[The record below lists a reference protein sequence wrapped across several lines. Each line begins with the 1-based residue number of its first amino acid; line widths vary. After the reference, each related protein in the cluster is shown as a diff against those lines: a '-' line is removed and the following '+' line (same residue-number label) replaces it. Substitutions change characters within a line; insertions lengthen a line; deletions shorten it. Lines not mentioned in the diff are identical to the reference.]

1 MLQQIHHLKE
11 VFIILPFY
19 NQAAFKPCNEP
30 EHLAAEPK
38 PADDNEISDLP
49 HLLPTFT
56 LTSSTFSSK
65 SGSNPFSSLTF
76 SFTFSSLTFSSLT
89 FSYTFS
95 SLTLPRSFCCKIWQ
109 QRGKL
114 IWWRG

>member
-11 VFIILPFY
+11 LFIILPFY

-76 SFTFSSLTFSSLT
+76 PF
-89 FSYTFS
+89 TFS

-109 QRGKL
+109 QRGKQ